1 MRVDRGPP
9 TGVLNRLVRLGL
21 GAIIIFLCVGSLS
34 ASVRA
39 EPLKVMSAGA
49 VSEGL
54 RVLAAGYTKSSGVEV
69 TLVIGNAGMIQDR
82 LKAGQTADV
91 LILPPAALAE
101 IDRAGGLAP
110 GGTVPL
116 GRIGMGLAA
125 KTGAPRPDISTA
137 AGFKAALLAAKSI
150 AYSDPAGGGSS
161 GIYFDGLIQKLDIAD
176 EIRGKAVLIRGG
188 SAADRVAGGEA
199 ELAVQNV
206 SELIHVPGVTLVGP
220 FPAEYQNYALY
231 VAGIT
236 TSSAQPQR
244 AEGFIEYITAPAA
257 AEAWTAAG
265 VVPAT
270 VN

>member
-1 MRVDRGPP
+1 MPSFP
-9 TGVLNRLVRLGL
+9 GVLSRLGRL
-21 GAIIIFLCVGSLS
+21 IFAVTVFLVLALPGGAAS
-34 ASVRA
+34 A
-39 EPLKVMSAGA
+39 ELLKVMSAGA

-54 RVLAAGYTKSSGVEV
+54 KVLAAGYTKSSGVEV
-69 TLVIGNAGMIQDR
+69 TLVIGNVGMIQDR
-82 LKAGQTADV
+82 LKAGETADV

-101 IDRAGGLAP
+101 IDRAGGLAA
-110 GGTVPL
+110 GGAVPL

-125 KTGAPRPDISTA
+125 KAGAARPDISTA

-161 GIYFDGLIQKLDIAD
+161 GIYFDGLIQKLGIAD

-188 SAADRVAGGEA
+188 SAADRVASGEA

-220 FPAEYQNYALY
+220 FPAAYQNYALY
-231 VAGIT
+231 VAGVT
-236 TSSAQPQR
+236 ASSAQPQR

-265 VVPAT
+265 VIPAT